1 MLLQVA
7 QSVGS
12 SVHYAQLCH
21 LTAHSSVTLLASL
34 QQGSIASYYSAGE
47 ARCEPAPCAQT
58 QRSARSLYMSF
69 VKPSERTIRPG
80 QEQPRQARVESQAGL
95 A

>member
-34 QQGSIASYYSAGE
+34 QQGSIALRVITVQAKRGASLPRAHRRSD
-47 ARCEPAPCAQT
+47 
-58 QRSARSLYMSF
+58 QRALF
-69 VKPSERTIRPG
+69 TCP
-80 QEQPRQARVESQAGL
+80 L
-95 A
+95 